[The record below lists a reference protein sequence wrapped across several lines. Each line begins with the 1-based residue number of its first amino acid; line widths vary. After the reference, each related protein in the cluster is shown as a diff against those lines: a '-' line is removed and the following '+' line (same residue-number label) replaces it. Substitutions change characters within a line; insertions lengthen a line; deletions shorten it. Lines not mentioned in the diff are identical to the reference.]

1 MRGMRAAT
9 KEASM
14 RKPWV
19 VYYAV
24 VMVALAGALAGCAKD
39 EVSEGPRIE
48 DRTFALE
55 GADVPLRIGPLSG
68 SLSNLVV
75 TQRVNLDTG
84 ESVSAPQLRGTL
96 ALKNVSEDQTVRIVS
111 GQVVYL
117 DGSGGRIMLAEGR
130 GDTEF
135 KPYAYGGDRLDPG
148 MEMSQSI
155 DVPFPATALKQTPLA
170 NIRLGVSFIPMPYRE
185 EAVVVPVT
193 VDATG

>member
-1 MRGMRAAT
+1 
-9 KEASM
+9 M

-24 VMVALAGALAGCAKD
+24 IIAGLAAALGGCAKD
-39 EVSEGPRIE
+39 DVSEAPRIE
-48 DRTFALE
+48 DTTFALKA
-55 GADVPLRIGPLSG
+55 ADVPVQIGPLSG

-84 ESVSAPQLRGTL
+84 EMVSAPQLRGTL

-117 DGSGGRIMLAEGR
+117 DDSGGRIAIAEGR
-130 GDTEF
+130 GDTGF

-155 DVPFPATALKQTPLA
+155 DVPFPAAALKKTPLA
-170 NIRLGVSFIPMPYRE
+170 DIRLGVSFIPMPYRQE
-185 EAVVVPVT
+185 DVVVPVT
-193 VDATG
+193 VGATG